1 MRRPTGDQYDFF
13 AVDYTMD
20 NGIHVQSTCRQID
33 GCANNISEFLLG
45 TKGSTNCRNRIFD
58 RSGSLVWQ
66 YQETG
71 TTAVKEGETKGAV
84 ASDKEGPKSRMSP
97 YDQEHIDLV
106 TAIRT
111 NQPIN
116 EAENTAKSTLMAILG
131 RASAYTGAD
140 ITWDEIFQSPLR
152 LGPTEYSMG
161 AYKLPAT
168 PPVAGRDKLT

>member
-1 MRRPTGDQYDFF
+1 
-13 AVDYTMD
+13 
-20 NGIHVQSTCRQID
+20 
-33 GCANNISEFLLG
+33 
-45 TKGSTNCRNRIFD
+45 
-58 RSGSLVWQ
+58 
-66 YQETG
+66 
-71 TTAVKEGETKGAV
+71 
-84 ASDKEGPKSRMSP
+84 MSP

-161 AYKLPAT
+161 DYKLPAT
-168 PPVAGRDKLT
+168 PPVVGRDKLT